1 MNHISAGALTMA
13 EMTYRTKVEL
23 GVTVACLVIGG
34 FFTYEALRIPAEE
47 GELIGSRTVPL
58 FLAVLIMAL
67 GVLASIVSIVEG
79 GNGEDEEE
87 IPAEDEYGFADS
99 DVVRVFQ
106 VIGCGVVY
114 IAMFWAFGY
123 LLSTFVALLL
133 MLLAFGNRRWR
144 PLILMPLI
152 GTVVYEFVF
161 MGLMGLYDPAGA
173 LVDLS
178 ALSNLISGN

>member
-1 MNHISAGALTMA
+1 MA

-34 FFTYEALRIPAEE
+34 FLTYEALQIPAEHE
-47 GELIGSRTVPL
+47 ELIGSRTVPL
-58 FLAVLIMAL
+58 FIAVLIMAL
-67 GVLASIVSIVEG
+67 GVLISVVTMFEEK
-79 GNGEDEEE
+79 NGEDEDE

-99 DVVRVFQ
+99 DVIRVFQ
-106 VIGCGVVY
+106 VIGCGVAY

-123 LLSTFVALLL
+123 LISTLIALFL

-178 ALSNLISGN
+178 ALSSLISGN